1 MSTVLLSSSSLAS
14 SISYHQRA
22 VARNKRC
29 LCSRRN
35 LVLPI
40 ASSNVGRYA
49 AVAQNSD
56 YSPPSQLPPAPP
68 SASLNVVLPFLI
80 QLAISEKQ
88 LYWRLAVALAL
99 LLLSKTAGIMAPLYF
114 KQAVDALALG
124 SSQSQ
129 AVPACVAAVL
139 LFGAARCILSLAK
152 EVQHP
157 IFSPVSQ
164 AVARRVSHHSFRHVL
179 ELDLGFHLDR
189 KTGSLSRIL
198 ERGARSVGM
207 IFRAVVFTFIPTAIE
222 LVAVCVL
229 LARAF
234 SPKISYIVLCT
245 FGVYTGFTVLLT
257 WFATSTRRAVKN
269 LDNEI
274 SSQAVDALLNV
285 ETVQLYANEQ
295 LEAEKYDAGLTA
307 YQKASVKLE
316 VISAVLN
323 AGQAV
328 ILAGG
333 MTVAMVAAAQ
343 SVGITSGG
351 LVYIQTLLLQLW
363 APLQF
368 LGWFYRELRQSLVDM
383 EDLFEILRRNPA
395 LPDGFQDLP
404 SSSSS
409 SSNEKALSK
418 QEGVAVQ
425 LQNVRYKYPG
435 AGGKEVLKGVDIEA
449 RPGEKVAIVGPSGSG
464 KSTLLRLLVRMY
476 DADDGT
482 VLLDGL
488 DVKSLHQHSIRHAVA
503 VVPQDTV
510 LFNDSV
516 YNNIAYGKVGSSYD
530 EVVQA
535 ARAAKLEGAIK
546 TMTGGYGTV
555 VGERGLK
562 LSGGEKQRVS
572 LARAF
577 LRSPRLLICD
587 EATSALDTA
596 TERSIMTSLTELAAG
611 RTSVFVAHRLST
623 VQECDRIYV
632 LSEGEVKEEGGH
644 GELME
649 RRGMY
654 YDMWTAQEAAEAAE
668 MMKTLRGVDVDDAP
682 IFSAE
687 NSLHGSLFNS
697 TIDDDGDVELKGFEI
712 DESEDESEGQ
722 RIAEISR

>member
-1 MSTVLLSSSSLAS
+1 MSTALLSLFSVSSSRS
-14 SISYHQRA
+14 CHQRTI
-22 VARNKRC
+22 VRNKRC
-29 LCSRRN
+29 LCNRRRN
-35 LVLPI
+35 LAPV
-40 ASSNVGRYA
+40 ASSSSKVGRYA
-49 AVAQNSD
+49 VAQSSD
-56 YSPPSQLPPAPP
+56 YSPPSTLPPAPP
-68 SASLNVVLPFLI
+68 SSSLNVVLPFLL

-124 SSQSQ
+124 GSQSQ

-245 FGVYTGFTVLLT
+245 FGVYTGFTVFLT
-257 WFATSTRRAVKN
+257 WLATSTRRAVKN

-285 ETVQLYANEQ
+285 ETVQLYANER

-307 YQKASVKLE
+307 YQRASVKLE
-316 VISAVLN
+316 VISAILN

-404 SSSSS
+404 SSS
-409 SSNEKALSK
+409 N

-435 AGGKEVLKGVDIEA
+435 AGGKEVLKGVNIEA
-449 RPGEKVAIVGPSGSG
+449 RPGEKIAIVGPSGSG

-476 DADDGT
+476 DTDDGA

-488 DVKSLHQHSIRHAVA
+488 DVKSLHANSIRHAVA

-516 YNNIAYGKVGSSYD
+516 YNNIAYGKVGSCYD

-535 ARAAKLEGAIK
+535 ARAAKLDTAVK
-546 TMTGGYGTV
+546 TMTGGYDTV

-644 GELME
+644 GELMA

-654 YDMWTAQEAAEAAE
+654 YDMWNAQEAAEA
-668 MMKTLRGVDVDDAP
+668 
-682 IFSAE
+682 AE

-697 TIDDDGDVELKGFEI
+697 TIDGDCDVEVKGFEI
-712 DESEDESEGQ
+712 GESEDESEGQ
-722 RIAEISR
+722 RIAEVSR

>member
-1 MSTVLLSSSSLAS
+1 
-14 SISYHQRA
+14 
-22 VARNKRC
+22 
-29 LCSRRN
+29 
-35 LVLPI
+35 
-40 ASSNVGRYA
+40 
-49 AVAQNSD
+49 
-56 YSPPSQLPPAPP
+56 
-68 SASLNVVLPFLI
+68 
-80 QLAISEKQ
+80 
-88 LYWRLAVALAL
+88 
-99 LLLSKTAGIMAPLYF
+99 MAPLYF

-124 SSQSQ
+124 GSQSQ

-198 ERGARSVGM
+198 ERGARSMGM

-245 FGVYTGFTVLLT
+245 FGVYTGFTVFLT
-257 WFATSTRRAVKN
+257 WLATSTRRAVKN

-285 ETVQLYANEQ
+285 ETVQLYANER

-307 YQKASVKLE
+307 YQRASVKLE
-316 VISAVLN
+316 VISAILN

-404 SSSSS
+404 SSS
-409 SSNEKALSK
+409 N

-435 AGGKEVLKGVDIEA
+435 AGGKEVLKGVNIEA
-449 RPGEKVAIVGPSGSG
+449 RPGEKIAIVGPSGSG

-476 DADDGT
+476 DTDDGA

-488 DVKSLHQHSIRHAVA
+488 DVKSLHANSIRHAVA

-516 YNNIAYGKVGSSYD
+516 YNNIAYGKVGSCYD

-535 ARAAKLEGAIK
+535 ARAAKLDTAVK
-546 TMTGGYGTV
+546 TMTGGYDTV

-644 GELME
+644 GELMA

-654 YDMWTAQEAAEAAE
+654 YDMWNAQEAAEA
-668 MMKTLRGVDVDDAP
+668 
-682 IFSAE
+682 AE

-697 TIDDDGDVELKGFEI
+697 TIDGDCDVEVKGFEI
-712 DESEDESEGQ
+712 GESEDESEGQ
-722 RIAEISR
+722 RIAEVSR

>member
-1 MSTVLLSSSSLAS
+1 
-14 SISYHQRA
+14 
-22 VARNKRC
+22 
-29 LCSRRN
+29 
-35 LVLPI
+35 
-40 ASSNVGRYA
+40 
-49 AVAQNSD
+49 
-56 YSPPSQLPPAPP
+56 
-68 SASLNVVLPFLI
+68 
-80 QLAISEKQ
+80 
-88 LYWRLAVALAL
+88 
-99 LLLSKTAGIMAPLYF
+99 MAPLYF

-124 SSQSQ
+124 GSQSQ
-129 AVPACVAAVL
+129 AVSACVAAVL

-157 IFSPVSQ
+157 IFSPISQ

-285 ETVQLYANEQ
+285 ETVQLYANER

-307 YQKASVKLE
+307 YQRASVKLE
-316 VISAVLN
+316 VISAILN

-404 SSSSS
+404 SSS
-409 SSNEKALSK
+409 N

-435 AGGKEVLKGVDIEA
+435 AGGKEVLKGVNIEA
-449 RPGEKVAIVGPSGSG
+449 RPGEKIAIVGPSGSG
-464 KSTLLRLLVRMY
+464 KSTLLRLLVRIY
-476 DADDGT
+476 DTDDGT

-488 DVKSLHQHSIRHAVA
+488 DVKSLHVNSIRHAVA

-516 YNNIAYGKVGSSYD
+516 YNNVAYGKVGSSYD

-535 ARAAKLEGAIK
+535 ARAAKLDTAIK
-546 TMTGGYGTV
+546 TMTGGYDTV

-632 LSEGEVKEEGGH
+632 LSEGEVEEEGGH
-644 GELME
+644 GELMA

-654 YDMWTAQEAAEAAE
+654 YDMWNAQEAAEA
-668 MMKTLRGVDVDDAP
+668 
-682 IFSAE
+682 AE

-697 TIDDDGDVELKGFEI
+697 TIDGGVEMKGFEI
-712 DESEDESEGQ
+712 GESEDESEGQ
-722 RIAEISR
+722 RIAEVSR